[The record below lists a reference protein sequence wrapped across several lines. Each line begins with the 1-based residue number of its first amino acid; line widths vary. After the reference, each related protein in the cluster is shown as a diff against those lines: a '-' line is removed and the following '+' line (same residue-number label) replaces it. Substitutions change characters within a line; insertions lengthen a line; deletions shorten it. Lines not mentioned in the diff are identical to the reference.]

1 MPSLKITAPKF
12 LEIFLI
18 QYFVVYVELFM
29 LSSLSSSMSFAKYKH
44 ANISKTSKRQFSVD
58 EGKLTAIATWK
69 MTFRASDQS
78 ALLPACEAAGEES
91 GSNVFAFT
99 AMT

>member
-1 MPSLKITAPKF
+1 MPSLKITAPIF

-29 LSSLSSSMSFAKYKH
+29 MSSLSSFMSFSKYKH
-44 ANISKTSKRQFSVD
+44 VNKTSKRQFSVD

-78 ALLPACEAAGEES
+78 ALLPVCEAAGEES